1 MPQRDAPDGT
11 PLTLGEEP
19 AYCPTC
25 GAPVRPQLLEDD
37 HRPRLVC
44 PNGHVTWRNPRLV
57 VGTLPVRAGRV
68 FLARRSIE
76 PGAGL
81 WTYPG
86 GFLEVGES
94 AQEGARRETEEE
106 TQLWVE
112 VGRLIGAYSRPHVGV
127 VTLVF
132 NKIDLAAGLPVADT
146 ISGPPRLHVSAATG
160 AGLDLLRAHLKD
172 SVSFQTAGNGSI
184 SARRRHLEAL
194 ALARDCVETAAR
206 KLEEHRAGE
215 LIAEDLRQGQKALEE
230 ITGIFTADDLLGRIF
245 GSFCI
250 GK

>member
-25 GAPVRPQLLEDD
+25 GAPVSPQLLEDD

-44 PNGHVTWRNPRLV
+44 ANGHVTWRNPRLV

-106 TQLWVE
+106 TQLRIE

-127 VTLVF
+127 VTLIYEATVVGGQPLPGVETIEVRDF
-132 NKIDLAAGLPVADT
+132 GPDEIPWEDLAFTTAESALRDWVASLPGRGPRFEPELYVTGDAAD
-146 ISGPPRLHVSAATG
+146 
-160 AGLDLLRAHLKD
+160 
-172 SVSFQTAGNGSI
+172 
-184 SARRRHLEAL
+184 E
-194 ALARDCVETAAR
+194 
-206 KLEEHRAGE
+206 
-215 LIAEDLRQGQKALEE
+215 
-230 ITGIFTADDLLGRIF
+230 
-245 GSFCI
+245 
-250 GK
+250 

>member
-11 PLTLGEEP
+11 PLTLGDEP

-25 GAPVRPQLLEDD
+25 GAPVSPQLLEDD

-86 GFLEVGES
+86 GFLEIGES

-106 TQLWVE
+106 TQLRIE

-127 VTLVF
+127 VTLVYE
-132 NKIDLAAGLPVADT
+132 ATVVGGQALP
-146 ISGPPRLHVSAATG
+146 G
-160 AGLDLLRAHLKD
+160 
-172 SVSFQTAGNGSI
+172 
-184 SARRRHLEAL
+184 
-194 ALARDCVETAAR
+194 VETTEVR
-206 KLEEHRAGE
+206 DFGPDEIPWGE
-215 LIAEDLRQGQKALEE
+215 LACTTAESALRDWVGSLPGRGPRFEPE
-230 ITGIFTADDLLGRIF
+230 LYVTGDPSDG
-245 GSFCI
+245 
-250 GK
+250 